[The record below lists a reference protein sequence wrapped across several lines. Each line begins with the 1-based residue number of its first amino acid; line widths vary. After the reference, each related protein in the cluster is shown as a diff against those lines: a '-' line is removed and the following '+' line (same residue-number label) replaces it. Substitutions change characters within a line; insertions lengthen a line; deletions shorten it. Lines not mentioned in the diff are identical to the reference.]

1 MGYHMAALWAGFL
14 LDKLLGDPLW
24 FPHPV
29 VAFGKAIVFFDRKL
43 NGGKYR
49 LAKGVAVAVSLVAA
63 TSAFFFFLMF
73 FAYRISPLF
82 AVVIEAVFVFF
93 GLAGTT
99 LVKEGKAVFQML
111 GKGLEEG
118 RKQVGRIVGRDT
130 QSLSKNEIQAATL
143 ETLAENLSDGV
154 IAPLF
159 WFAVAGIP
167 GMMAYKMVNTLD
179 SMIGYKNDR
188 YIHFGRFAA
197 RLDDVANF
205 IPARLTAFLMALCS
219 GSSRAFRFIFKYGK
233 EHSSPN
239 AGYPEAALAGALDV
253 TFGGAHLYFGEWVPK
268 PVIGETER
276 DFNANDLKYTVKIV
290 RRTEFVFI
298 VLLSAALTVLT

>member
-63 TSAFFFFLMF
+63 TFAFFFLLML

-82 AVVIEAVFVFF
+82 AAVIEAVFVFF
-93 GLAGTT
+93 GFGRNNLGERR
-99 LVKEGKAVFQML
+99 KSCFFRCW

-130 QSLSKNEIQAATL
+130 QSLSKNEIQCGPRSKRWPKTSA
-143 ETLAENLSDGV
+143 
-154 IAPLF
+154 
-159 WFAVAGIP
+159 
-167 GMMAYKMVNTLD
+167 MA
-179 SMIGYKNDR
+179 
-188 YIHFGRFAA
+188 
-197 RLDDVANF
+197 
-205 IPARLTAFLMALCS
+205 
-219 GSSRAFRFIFKYGK
+219 
-233 EHSSPN
+233 
-239 AGYPEAALAGALDV
+239 
-253 TFGGAHLYFGEWVPK
+253 
-268 PVIGETER
+268 
-276 DFNANDLKYTVKIV
+276 
-290 RRTEFVFI
+290 
-298 VLLSAALTVLT
+298 